1 MQVNTRDKGGP
12 SVGPQSFTGN
22 TVRRKK
28 KNEREGWKNEIRAQA
43 RGIGKWR
50 CHPSVTEFPALKK
63 LAVYIVSNPT
73 AVGEKVTVKSG
84 QRKINRWPMG
94 SFSDSVD
101 VESEVA
107 ENESQK
113 EKKEGT
119 GPYLF
124 LCVQI
129 DDLADVEQ
137 VAVKGRQPLARL
149 DVKSLQLSLRLV
161 DGRMEQL
168 AFRLLWS
175 MKNIVIRRTGP
186 AKRVHLALTLTRR
199 GMCFASQ

>member
-1 MQVNTRDKGGP
+1 MNTSEYKR
-12 SVGPQSFTGN
+12 QRR
-22 TVRRKK
+22 TVRRAAEFHWKYRTAQK

-107 ENESQK
+107 ENESQI
-113 EKKEGT
+113 EKRK
-119 GPYLF
+119 
-124 LCVQI
+124 
-129 DDLADVEQ
+129 
-137 VAVKGRQPLARL
+137 K
-149 DVKSLQLSLRLV
+149 
-161 DGRMEQL
+161 
-168 AFRLLWS
+168 
-175 MKNIVIRRTGP
+175 
-186 AKRVHLALTLTRR
+186 
-199 GMCFASQ
+199 